1 MSAPAA
7 NSPEHPLADR
17 LWRAG
22 IRLLVWLVALL
33 LLVVSLIQ
41 DLPLGMSTRAGL
53 LTILLIGLAL
63 YWLFIE
69 MGYRP
74 LLLIQLFLFST
85 ALALIGAKVLL
96 VTVGIHRLSILRRT
110 AFWLVFLG
118 AICGGVNVLI
128 TFLNLLRPSARSP
141 ER

>member
-1 MSAPAA
+1 MV
-7 NSPEHPLADR
+7 DR

-22 IRLLVWLVALL
+22 IRLLLWLVALL

-63 YWLFIE
+63 YWLFIDL
-69 MGYRP
+69 GYRP
-74 LLLIQLFLFST
+74 LLLFQLVLFST
-85 ALALIGAKVLL
+85 ALALIGAKVFL
-96 VTVGIHRLSILRRT
+96 VAIGIHRLSILRRT

-118 AICGGVNVLI
+118 AICGGANVLI
-128 TFLNLLRPSARSP
+128 TFLNLFRPSARSSQQ
-141 ER
+141 